1 MEKQKTTFAS
11 SWLKILVWEKEK
23 FLKKEKKKD
32 KHNSLGLLSPNS
44 HFL

>member
-23 FLKKEKKKD
+23 FLKKEKKKRQAQFIGSSQP
-32 KHNSLGLLSPNS
+32 K
-44 HFL
+44 